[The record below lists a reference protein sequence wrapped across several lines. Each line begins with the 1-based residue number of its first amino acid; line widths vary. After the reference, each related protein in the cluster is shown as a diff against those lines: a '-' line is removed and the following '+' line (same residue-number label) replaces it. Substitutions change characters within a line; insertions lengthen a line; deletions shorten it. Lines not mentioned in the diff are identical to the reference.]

1 MKKELLDDE
10 LSNLSPRLRELKQES
25 DGFQLPEGYFGGVE
39 ELVFRRIDGMGARR
53 RPVLETKGSSLL
65 ARFFRPQAMMAAAA
79 AIALT
84 LAAVWFFRPPAVKD
98 SLAAAPELSEEEIE
112 AYVLEN
118 IRDFDAEQLAS
129 ISASQTAQVEAESSK
144 SPENQATNGHS
155 LEGLSEEE
163 LELLLKEMSEEE
175 LESLL

>member
-1 MKKELLDDE
+1 MKKESLDNE
-10 LSNLSPRLRELKQES
+10 LKKLSPRLHELKRES
-25 DGFQLPEGYFGGVE
+25 DGFQLPEGYFGALE
-39 ELVFRRIDGMGARR
+39 ESVFRRIDGMSARR
-53 RPVLETKGSSLL
+53 QPVLGTKGSSLL

-84 LAAVWFFRPPAVKD
+84 LAAVWFFRPPAAKD

-129 ISASQTAQVEAESSK
+129 ISASETAPMEVESSR

>member
-1 MKKELLDDE
+1 MKKESLDDE
-10 LSNLSPRLRELKQES
+10 LKKISPRLRELKRES
-25 DGFQLPEGYFGGVE
+25 DGFQLPKGYFETLE
-39 ELVFRRIDGMGARR
+39 ESVFRRIEAAGARR
-53 RPVLETKGSSLL
+53 QPVLETKGSSLL
-65 ARFFRPQAMMAAAA
+65 ARFFHPQAMMAAAA

-84 LAAVWFFRPPAVKD
+84 LAAVWFFSSPAAKD

-129 ISASQTAQVEAESSK
+129 ISASETAPVEAESSK